1 MAGNARSFHAGSR
14 RLSHHPRLDMWSN
27 FDDCST
33 TKHNNASS
41 HEETRQVE
49 LRFVVGDKMERRVSY
64 ENVGLVIRT
73 RPKEWLHSIALDDML
88 V

>member
-1 MAGNARSFHAGSR
+1 
-14 RLSHHPRLDMWSN
+14 MWSN

-49 LRFVVGDKMERRVSY
+49 LRIFAGDGMERRVTCESS
-64 ENVGLVIRT
+64 GLI
-73 RPKEWLHSIALDDML
+73 S
-88 V
+88 